1 LFSGKGELTT
11 YWLAI
16 NKHRKGGKNLKTS
29 SRASLSGSGFDVNQS
44 QKHLVV
50 PESPEPKERL
60 SEKQRRLVTW
70 ITNELAEILRHLEV
84 SRIGRP
90 EPKSLVDI
98 EQLSIS
104 RKHGQNPLDEVEE
117 IITLP
122 KYSAAS
128 HEFSDEL
135 EREKFVLPKY
145 VIEELRSYVS
155 LLAGM
160 YLENPFH
167 NFEHA
172 RYVHLLLHFSIVVVF
187 EIS

>member
-11 YWLAI
+11 YWLTI
-16 NKHRKGGKNLKTS
+16 NNLRSRGKAPIG
-29 SRASLSGSGFDVNQS
+29 RASEWSLSGSYNDINKS
-44 QKHLVV
+44 QISLMASK
-50 PESPEPKERL
+50 SPQQEEGL
-60 SEKQRRLVTW
+60 TEKQRRLVNW

-84 SRIGRP
+84 TRIGRP
-90 EPKSLVDI
+90 EAKSLVDL
-98 EQLSIS
+98 EQLSVS
-104 RKHGQNPLDEVEE
+104 RQHGKNPLDEVQE

-128 HEFSDEL
+128 REFSDEL
-135 EREKFVLPKY
+135 ERENFMLPKY

-172 RYVHLLLHFSIVVVF
+172 RYVHLLLYCRL
-187 EIS
+187 